1 MRAFLRV
8 ADVPCVDRSPL
19 VAIQNFLQ
27 FIASSLTTSGDWLS
41 LGSAFGGMMP
51 IELTS
56 WLPVSA
62 WTSLSVLRQVIL
74 SSFVAAVD
82 FSAMLD
88 FPPWTETLFAY
99 TGLVLLVLGLM
110 AWFGSHSTYRRS
122 WGRRLTLSG
131 SGLFVVGMAFGTFV
145 DLLEYVLG

>member
-1 MRAFLRV
+1 MRALLRV
-8 ADVPCVDRSPL
+8 ADVPCVDRSSL
-19 VAIQNFLQ
+19 VAIQDLLQ
-27 FIASSLTTSGDWLS
+27 FIANSLMSTGDWLS
-41 LGSAFGGMMP
+41 LGLAFEGAMP
-51 IELTS
+51 SWLVS
-56 WLPVSA
+56 WLPMSV
-62 WTSLSVLRQVIL
+62 WTSFSVLRQVTL

-88 FPPWTETLFAY
+88 FPPWTDTLFAY

-110 AWFGSHSTYRRS
+110 AWLGSHSTYRRS
-122 WGRRLTLSG
+122 WGRRLALSG

>member
-1 MRAFLRV
+1 
-8 ADVPCVDRSPL
+8 
-19 VAIQNFLQ
+19 
-27 FIASSLTTSGDWLS
+27 
-41 LGSAFGGMMP
+41 MP

-56 WLPVSA
+56 WLPMSD
-62 WTSLSVLRQVIL
+62 WMFLSVLRPVNL

-110 AWFGSHSTYRRS
+110 AWLGSHSTYRRS

>member
-1 MRAFLRV
+1 MRAFFRV
-8 ADVPCVDRSPL
+8 ADVPCVDQSSL
-19 VAIQNFLQ
+19 VAIQDFLQ
-27 FIASSLTTSGDWLS
+27 LIASLLTTSADWLS
-41 LGSAFGGMMP
+41 FGSAFGGTMP
-51 IELTS
+51 MGITS
-56 WLPVSA
+56 WLPMSD
-62 WTSLSVLRQVIL
+62 WMLLSVLRPVNL

-110 AWFGSHSTYRRS
+110 AWLGSHSTYRRS

>member
-1 MRAFLRV
+1 MRAFFRV
-8 ADVPCVDRSPL
+8 ADVPCVDQSSL
-19 VAIQNFLQ
+19 VAIQDFLQ
-27 FIASSLTTSGDWLS
+27 LIAGSLTTSADWLS
-41 LGSAFGGMMP
+41 LGSDFGGTVP

-56 WLPVSA
+56 LLPVSA
-62 WTSLSVLRQVIL
+62 WMSLSVLRQVTL
-74 SSFVAAVD
+74 SSFVAAID

-110 AWFGSHSTYRRS
+110 AWLGSHSTYRRS

>member
-8 ADVPCVDRSPL
+8 ADVPCVDRRSL
-19 VAIQNFLQ
+19 ATIQDFLQ
-27 FIASSLTTSGDWLS
+27 LIASSLTILADWLS
-41 LGSAFGGMMP
+41 LGSAFGGTVP

-56 WLPVSA
+56 LLPVSA
-62 WTSLSVLRQVIL
+62 WMSLSVLRQVTL
-74 SSFVAAVD
+74 SSFVAAID
-82 FSAMLD
+82 FSVMLD

-110 AWFGSHSTYRRS
+110 AWLGSHSTYRRS

-145 DLLEYVLG
+145 DLLKYVLG